1 VLGDLAA
8 LADAGAAVAD
18 FAADAD
24 SVLFSDFEA
33 STVVAALAAEDV
45 VFSAELATLLL
56 SWVADAA
63 VPSTLSAVFPAT
75 LAAGLVFEPRESL
88 TLPCESRLPA
98 PPNLLEPPRPPRLPP

>member
-18 FAADAD
+18 FAGTFAADVD

-33 STVVAALAAEDV
+33 SAVVATLAAEELAAEDA

-56 SWVADAA
+56 S
-63 VPSTLSAVFPAT
+63 
-75 LAAGLVFEPRESL
+75 
-88 TLPCESRLPA
+88 
-98 PPNLLEPPRPPRLPP
+98 